1 MNICLAIISDAW
13 AGAETVVYELAR
25 HLRDRGE
32 NVCILLNQEILRY
45 YTDLENVR
53 LLNAGPFFC
62 TIGLI
67 KACISPKIGTQAKE
81 EPPDSFPGSFYLTA
95 LLREIYYKRVRSR
108 LEENILNSKIDVIH
122 SHLNAGIVLV
132 SNVVRQLDVPFI
144 ATLHGLS
151 VAGMQRKDG
160 IGWLTSPVASWRRER
175 FRRALEEADRVT
187 AVSNAELDAVENCG
201 IPLRDKSVIIP
212 NGVNI
217 GEIESSRSSI
227 AALKGDFNL
236 LFPGGA
242 KFVKGGDLLI
252 KALPKVVG
260 QIGGVHLYVAGD
272 VPRNHPLRKRVIATG
287 LDEHVTFT
295 GFLGIQEYRQLLNSI
310 DLLVMPSRE
319 EYFGIV
325 FLEAMALGKPVIA
338 GNVGGIPG
346 LIENGRNGVLV
357 EPDSDQV
364 TEAILYLYKHEDV
377 RRQISQNN
385 LQDVVRFDWSGIV
398 ERYLD
403 LYKAVAGR

>member
-32 NVCILLNQEILRY
+32 NVCILLNQEIFKY
-45 YTDLENVR
+45 YTDLEDVR
-53 LLNAGPFFC
+53 LLNAGPFFR
-62 TIGLI
+62 TTGLI
-67 KACISPKIGTQAKE
+67 RVCISPKIGTEAKE

-95 LLREIYYKRVRSR
+95 LLREIYYKRVRHR
-108 LEENILNSKIDVIH
+108 LAQSILSNKIDIIH

-132 SNVVRQLDVPFI
+132 SNVVEELDIPFV

-151 VAGMQRKDG
+151 VAGMERKG
-160 IGWLTSPVASWRRER
+160 GMGWLTSPVASWRRER
-175 FRRALEEADRVT
+175 FRRALEKADRVT
-187 AVSNAELDAVENCG
+187 AVSDAELDAVENCG
-201 IPLRDKSVIIP
+201 IPLEDKSVVIS

-217 GEIESSRSSI
+217 CEIQSSRSSI
-227 AALKGDFNL
+227 AALKSEFNL

-260 QIGGVHLYVAGD
+260 QIGGIHLYVAGD
-272 VPRNHPLRKRVIATG
+272 VPRNHLLRKMVIATG
-287 LDEHVTFT
+287 LDKHVTFT
-295 GFLGIQEYRQLLNSI
+295 GFLGIQEYRQLLNSV

-338 GNVGGIPG
+338 GNVGGIPE
-346 LIENGRNGVLV
+346 LIENGRNGILV
-357 EPDSDQV
+357 DPDPDQV
-364 TEAILYLYKHEDV
+364 AEAILYLYENEGV
-377 RRQISQNN
+377 RQEMGQNN
-385 LQDVVRFDWSGIV
+385 LHDVSSFDWSGIID
-398 ERYLD
+398 RYVD
-403 LYKAVAGR
+403 VYKALTGR